1 MLAAGTF
8 TTGGVDH
15 GSTARRAVRDMH
27 AIHRDSLVTF
37 ALS

>member
-1 MLAAGTF
+1 LITDQRLAGL
-8 TTGGVDH
+8 
-15 GSTARRAVRDMH
+15 VRDMH